1 VNVEWIAYETLLIF
15 HDAQISEHG
24 GAPGLREEG
33 GLRSALARP
42 ENLAAYGDPDL
53 FELAAA
59 YAGGIARNHPF
70 VDGNKRTAFVVSVA
84 FLDLNGQE
92 LKASE
97 AEAAVVF
104 LRLAAGE
111 FSEAELAE
119 WFRRNASPPDT
130 EFLSPEQDQ

>member
-1 VNVEWIAYETLLIF
+1 VKVAWLAYEAVLIY
-15 HDAQISEHG
+15 HDLQISEHG
-24 GAPGLREEG
+24 SAEGLRDDG

-53 FELAAA
+53 FDLAAA
-59 YAGGIARNHPF
+59 YARGIVQNHPF
-70 VDGNKRTAFVVSVA
+70 VDGNKRTAFVAAVS

-92 LKASE
+92 VSAQE

-111 FSEAELAE
+111 LDEAELAE
-119 WFRRNASPPDT
+119 WLRRNSSPPDADY
-130 EFLSPEQDQ
+130 LVPEQDQ